1 MRFARSSRSEGY
13 RVASS
18 HLITTCATF
27 AAIILFTILGS
38 QVIPDALGIGVGQD
52 SPTNGLVAAFLL
64 NIAIILFGWRR
75 AKELAAALAA
85 LNHAERE
92 AHRNAYVDCVTG
104 LANRF
109 ALVKELQEQLAREPV
124 EGSLVL
130 FDLDHFKKV
139 NDLHGHA
146 AGDQLLAHVGG
157 IFRRLIPDATL
168 IARLGGDEF
177 TVLMPIVDRD
187 AVEAAVGKVM
197 QVLAAPIEVGGF
209 HAHISAS
216 AGLAILAPD
225 LSEEDMLRRAD
236 IAMYAAKRGGR
247 NRAAW
252 FDAEQEA
259 ELRTRVILEEDIR
272 NGIEA
277 GEFVP
282 FFQPLIS
289 LSSGETT
296 GFEVLARWNSPQRGL
311 VEPAEFIEIAEAT
324 GLIAPLSMHVMRKA
338 LIEAIGWPAHLKIAV
353 NISPVQFRDP
363 QLAERVL
370 KLLAE
375 TGFPARRLEVEI
387 TEGSLIENPEQ
398 ATTIVKSLKN
408 NGITI
413 ALDDF
418 GTGYASLTQLQS
430 LPFDRIKIDKS
441 FVASIGESE
450 QSGAIVSTIASL
462 GKLLCVPITA
472 EGVESESIRK
482 RLAEVG
488 CDDAQGWL
496 FGRAVSAQFIRGQFD
511 LSDIA
516 ADEAANTPA
525 ESGDH
530 EQRDTKRRAWL
541 DPTRAAAGRKW

>member
-1 MRFARSSRSEGY
+1 MWTARNSRSEGY

-27 AAIILFTILGS
+27 AAIILFTILGA
-38 QVIPDALGIGVGQD
+38 QVVPDALGIGIGHD
-52 SPTNGLVAAFLL
+52 SPRNGLVAAFIL

-75 AKELAAALAA
+75 AKELAEALAA
-85 LNHAERE
+85 LNLAERE

-109 ALVKELQEQLAREPV
+109 ALVKQLEESLVREPV
-124 EGSLVL
+124 EGTLVL

-157 IFRRLIPDATL
+157 TLRQMIPDATL

-177 TVLMPIVDRD
+177 TVLMPIADRD
-187 AVEAAVGKVM
+187 VVEATVERVM
-197 QVLAAPIEVGGF
+197 QTLASPIDVGGF
-209 HAHISAS
+209 HAHVSAS
-216 AGLAILAPD
+216 AGIAGLASG
-225 LSEEDMLRRAD
+225 LSAEDMLRRAD

-247 NRAAW
+247 NRASW
-252 FDAEQEA
+252 FAAEQEA
-259 ELRTRVILEEDIR
+259 ELRTRVVLEEEIR
-272 NGIEA
+272 SGIEA

-289 LSSGETT
+289 LSSGEAT

-311 VEPAEFIEIAEAT
+311 VEPVDFIEIAEAT
-324 GLIAPLSMHVMRKA
+324 GLIAPLSMHVMRQA
-338 LIEAIGWPAHLKIAV
+338 LIEARGWPAHLKIAV

-363 QLAERVL
+363 QLAQRIL

-398 ATTIVKSLKN
+398 AATIVKSLKN

-462 GKLLCVPITA
+462 GKMLCVPITA
-472 EGVESESIRK
+472 EGVESESIRR

-511 LSDIA
+511 LSEIDPT
-516 ADEAANTPA
+516 EAGNAPL

-541 DPTRAAAGRKW
+541 DPARAAAGRKW

>member
-1 MRFARSSRSEGY
+1 MRNTSSSGSEGY

-27 AAIILFTILGS
+27 AAIILFTVMGA
-38 QVIPDALGIGVGQD
+38 QVLPGALGIGIGHD
-52 SPTNGLVAAFLL
+52 SPTNGLVAAFVL

-75 AKELAAALAA
+75 AKDLAEALAA
-85 LNHAERE
+85 LNLAEQE
-92 AHRNAYVDCVTG
+92 ARRNAYVDCVTG

-109 ALVKELQEQLAREPV
+109 ALVKELGKGLLRVPV
-124 EGSLVL
+124 EGTLVL

-157 IFRRLIPDATL
+157 ILRQSIPDATL

-177 TVLMPIVDRD
+177 TVLMPVSDRD
-187 AVEAAVGKVM
+187 AVEATVGRVM
-197 QVLAAPIEVGGF
+197 QALASPIDVGGF
-209 HAHISAS
+209 HAHVSAS
-216 AGLAILAPD
+216 AGIAGLISQ
-225 LSEEDMLRRAD
+225 LSAEDMLRRAD
-236 IAMYAAKRGGR
+236 IAMYASKRGGR
-247 NRAAW
+247 NRASW
-252 FDAEQEA
+252 FAAEQEA
-259 ELRTRVILEEDIR
+259 ELRTRVLLEEEIR
-272 NGIEA
+272 SGVEA

-289 LSSGETT
+289 LASGETT
-296 GFEVLARWNSPQRGL
+296 GFEVLARWNSPHRGL
-311 VEPAEFIEIAEAT
+311 VEPVDFIDVAEAT
-324 GLIAPLSMHVMRKA
+324 GLIAPLSMDVMRKA
-338 LIEAIGWPAHLKIAV
+338 LIEARSWPAHLKIAV
-353 NISPVQFRDP
+353 NVSPVQFRDS
-363 QLAERVL
+363 QLAERIL
-370 KLLAE
+370 QLLAE

-387 TEGSLIENPEQ
+387 TEGSLIESPEQ
-398 ATTIVKSLKN
+398 AATIVRSLKN
-408 NGITI
+408 NGISI

-496 FGRAVSAQFIRGQFD
+496 FGRAMSAQFVRGQFE
-511 LSDIA
+511 LSGC
-516 ADEAANTPA
+516 NPA
-525 ESGDH
+525 ETADAQPATSIP

-541 DPTRAAAGRKW
+541 DPVRATVGRKW